1 MRRHAARAAGIR
13 SGESEDDMT
22 KHIAC
27 TDVVN
32 GCPFE
37 ASARSEE
44 DLLKQVTA
52 HAREAH
58 GVVEVTPELAGKVKA
73 AIHDR

>member
-1 MRRHAARAAGIR
+1 VSRHTGRAAGIR

-27 TDVVN
+27 TDIVT

-37 ASARSEE
+37 ASSRSEE
-44 DLLKQVTA
+44 ELLKQVTA

-58 GVVEVTPELAGKVKA
+58 GVAEVTPELAGKVKA